1 MAEAMDQDK
10 TIEYFRELIALDQ
23 AGERTTVVIGPWAAM
38 SLIIMLQ
45 LSLRHPE
52 VSTSVKNG
60 ALDVLGQLETLFTGT
75 YGEKIIAAG
84 YDTSQDVPRG

>member
-1 MAEAMDQDK
+1 MAEELNETETVK
-10 TIEYFRELIALDQ
+10 YFDELIKLDM
-23 AGERTTVVIGPWAAM
+23 AGERSPVSIGPWSAM
-38 SLIIMLQ
+38 SMIILLQ

-52 VSTSVKNG
+52 VPTNVKNG
-60 ALDVLGQLETLFTGT
+60 ALHFLGQLEDLFKGT